1 MYTWDKI
8 IGHAREKAE
17 LRAMVAGRHLPHALL
32 FTGAAGIGKR
42 LVAET
47 LAATLLCER
56 GGDAPCGVCRSC
68 RELAAGSHPD
78 YYEVAPD
85 FVDDKGALVHPKIIK
100 IDEIRAMNAV
110 ASRYSTLGRGRVILI
125 DEADRMNEPAANSLL
140 KTLEEPAGEVT
151 FILITTSRTA
161 LLDTIISRTMPVA
174 FGMLQPEDMTA
185 ALTARGIA
193 AAEATA
199 LATLAG
205 GSIGRA
211 LLLHE
216 HGGLAA
222 RDSALALLEGLD
234 SLDMAG
240 VWQLTNEKAEL
251 ERTELDDFFL
261 YLNMLLRD
269 MLLLYEDGASPL
281 IYHTDVR
288 GRLAALLARYS
299 EARVFSLL
307 ALVRDMQRRLQ
318 ANVNVK
324 LQLEGFFIRMRD
336 L

>member
-1 MYTWDKI
+1 MLAWDKI
-8 IGHAREKAE
+8 IGHEREKAE
-17 LRAMVAGRHLPHALL
+17 LRAMVAGHRLPHALL

-42 LVAET
+42 LFAET

-56 GGDAPCGVCRSC
+56 QGDAPCGVCSSC
-68 RELAAGSHPD
+68 REMAAGTHPD

-100 IDEIRAMNAV
+100 IDEIRAMNAI

-125 DEADRMNEPAANSLL
+125 DEAERMNEPAANSLL

-151 FILITTSRTA
+151 FILVTTSRTS

-174 FGMLQPEDMTA
+174 FGMLAASELTA

-193 AAEATA
+193 AEEAER
-199 LATLAG
+199 LATLAD

-211 LLLHE
+211 LALHE
-216 HGGLAA
+216 HGGLAT
-222 RDSALALLEGLD
+222 RDSALALLEELD
-234 SLDMAG
+234 TLSMDD
-240 VWQLTNEKAEL
+240 VWRRAAELEGL
-251 ERTELDDFFL
+251 ERTELDDYFL

-281 IYHTDVR
+281 IYHADVR
-288 GRLAALLARYS
+288 GRLAALLSRFS
-299 EARVFSLL
+299 EGRVFSLL

-318 ANVNVK
+318 TNVNIK
-324 LQLEGFFIRMRD
+324 LQLEGFFIRLRD
-336 L
+336 I